1 MKYLKFRDKFE
12 ALGFAHEQ
20 ALRDGIDPK
29 VKLKPDGFGVQPDG
43 TLSLP
48 DAAADRLPQRAKTA
62 LADTPEA
69 ARGKPVARP
78 AVPTKG
84 RKP

>member
-20 ALRDGIDPK
+20 ALRDGIDPRQQ
-29 VKLKPDGFGVQPDG
+29 LKPDDFSIQPDG

-48 DAAADRLPQRAKTA
+48 DTAAERLPQRAKNA
-62 LADTPEA
+62 IADTPKQ
-69 ARGKPVARP
+69 ARVKPV
-78 AVPTKG
+78 TKPG
-84 RKP
+84 R